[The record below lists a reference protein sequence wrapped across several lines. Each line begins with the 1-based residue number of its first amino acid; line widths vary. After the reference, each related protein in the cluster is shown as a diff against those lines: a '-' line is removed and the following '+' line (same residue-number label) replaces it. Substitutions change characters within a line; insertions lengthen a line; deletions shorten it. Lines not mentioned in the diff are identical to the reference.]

1 MLNFVNAACG
11 LADKLKNVL
20 IDLKTLRDVVYKD
33 VVKNTKYN
41 KLNLKITGLESK
53 IPNPTTLI
61 YITQYNTDK

>member
-33 VVKNTKYN
+33 VVKNTKCN
-41 KLNLKITGLESK
+41 KLNLKVTGLESK
-53 IPNPTTLI
+53 IPNATTLI

>member
-1 MLNFVNAACG
+1 MLNFVNAACD